1 MSVRRTSE
9 VPIPDDLR
17 AFLAARKQLAY
28 EPQLLSEVG
37 VGTTFTVSLPV
48 TPQPGGGDAPG
59 STPMRRRLAS
69 EKNSGIETVPAMVP
83 TKRSAAS

>member
-28 EPQLLSEVG
+28 EPPLLCEVG
-37 VGTTFTVSLPV
+37 AVKVRVHRAVKTLRGIVMDLTGERTSCS
-48 TPQPGGGDAPG
+48 A
-59 STPMRRRLAS
+59 
-69 EKNSGIETVPAMVP
+69 NS
-83 TKRSAAS
+83 